1 MLKSGRTKYLAGGGI
16 YVQFKLDKKKY
27 ITIVVILVFLIFL
40 IFCLCR
46 SCEQSPS
53 DNTSEPE
60 KTLEFIPADERD
72 SDNITIPGITGLN
85 MKSKQLKQTVDFYN
99 PDSNLC
105 YFKISLYLSDDTL
118 IYQSDYLKPSEHI
131 TEITLHQALRRGIY
145 KNCRLVYQCYSLTDK
160 SELNSGEIKLEINAQ

>member
-1 MLKSGRTKYLAGGGI
+1 M
-16 YVQFKLDKKKY
+16 QFKLDRKKY

-46 SCEQSPS
+46 SCEKSPS
-53 DNTSEPE
+53 GNTSEPE

-85 MKSKQLKQTVDFYN
+85 MKSNQLNQTVDFYN

-131 TEITLHQALRRGIY
+131 TEITLRRGIY

-160 SELNSGEIKLEINAQ
+160 IELNSGELKLEINAQ

>member
-1 MLKSGRTKYLAGGGI
+1 M
-16 YVQFKLDKKKY
+16 QFKLDKKKY
-27 ITIVVILVFLIFL
+27 ITIAVILVFLIFL

-85 MKSKQLKQTVDFYN
+85 MKSNQLNQTVDFYN

-118 IYQSDYLKPSEHI
+118 IYQSDYLNPSEHI

-145 KNCRLVYQCYSLTDK
+145 KNCRLVYQCYSLIDR

>member
-1 MLKSGRTKYLAGGGI
+1 M
-16 YVQFKLDKKKY
+16 QFKLDRKKY

-46 SCEQSPS
+46 SCEKSPS
-53 DNTSEPE
+53 GNTSEPE

-85 MKSKQLKQTVDFYN
+85 MKSNQLNQTVDFYN

-160 SELNSGEIKLEINAQ
+160 IELNSGELKLEINAQ